1 MGFNVDPSS
10 LKLFTPC
17 ICGEL
22 KAFQNDNI
30 VSVKTLFE
38 FQSFVDSKTDMGK
51 VGIMQVLLAGI
62 FKENCGLKWG
72 KTLIYQIRTLTNLKL
87 NSQLVDL

>member
-51 VGIMQVLLAGI
+51 VGIMPVLLEGI

-72 KTLIYQIRTLTNLKL
+72 GGAEENTHISHKNSYQPEA
-87 NSQLVDL
+87 